1 MRGDIGWPRP
11 ALSARLVALNIGTRV
26 IDSIPAA
33 TTTSCVPDM
42 TACAANWIACC
53 DDPHCRS
60 IDTAGT
66 LSGNAEARTALR
78 PIWKLCRSEEHTSEL
93 QSLMRISYAV
103 FCLKKNKTNTTE
115 THHDTSHKH
124 DTSNTQ

>member
-66 LSGNAEARTALR
+66 LSGNTEARTALR
-78 PIWKLCRSEEHTSEL
+78 PIWKLRSEERRVGKEWVSKCRFRWSPYHEE
-93 QSLMRISYAV
+93 
-103 FCLKKNKTNTTE
+103 KKKSREKTKKRKKR
-115 THHDTSHKH
+115 H
-124 DTSNTQ
+124 

>member
-42 TACAANWIACC
+42 TACSANWIACC

-66 LSGNAEARTALR
+66 LSGNAESRKALR
-78 PIWKLCRSEEHTSEL
+78 PIWKRIGEAWCREVGGREVEI
-93 QSLMRISYAV
+93 RV
-103 FCLKKNKTNTTE
+103 GVV
-115 THHDTSHKH
+115 
-124 DTSNTQ
+124 

>member
-26 IDSIPAA
+26 IDSSPAA

-60 IDTAGT
+60 IDTAAT
-66 LSGNAEARTALR
+66 TSGNAEARTA
-78 PIWKLCRSEEHTSEL
+78 RSAQDRGRKEVDSTGGGAL
-93 QSLMRISYAV
+93 ATRY
-103 FCLKKNKTNTTE
+103 KKKKKPQ
-115 THHDTSHKH
+115 KH
-124 DTSNTQ
+124 R